1 MQKKTNSRV
10 LALLALLMVA
20 GIANG
25 QSIGTGVDAAATEVK
40 DVFANVSNLVLMIG
54 GVVGLVGGIR
64 VFVKWQNGDNDIQK
78 QIVGWMGACVFL
90 LLTGTALK
98 TMFGM

>member
-1 MQKKTNSRV
+1 
-10 LALLALLMVA
+10 MVA
-20 GIANG
+20 TVVNAQNV
-25 QSIGTGVDAAATEVK
+25 GTGVDAAASQVK
-40 DVFANVSNLVLMIG
+40 GVFTNVSNLVLMIG

-64 VFVKWQNGDNDIQK
+64 VFVKWQNGDNDVQK

>member
-1 MQKKTNSRV
+1 MQKKNYIKG
-10 LALLALLMVA
+10 LGLLCLLMVA
-20 GIANG
+20 TVVNAQNV
-25 QSIGTGVDAAATEVK
+25 GTGVDAAASQVK
-40 DVFANVSNLVLMIG
+40 GVFTNVSNLVLMIG

-64 VFVKWQNGDNDIQK
+64 VFVKWQNGDNDVQK